1 MGYRRGQRAH
11 GVLQGVNLTIMPGEF
26 VALTGPSG
34 SGKTTLLK
42 LMAGLER
49 PNSGSVNV
57 AGTDLGGL
65 AEAAV
70 ARLRLQGIAMVFQ
83 QHQLIPTLSALENVA
98 LPLLLGGEQRKV
110 ALSRG
115 EVMLAELGYTGE
127 TQQLPAELSLGE
139 RQRLAIARALVSET
153 PLILADEPTASLDSV
168 AADAVMRALSR
179 WGSERGR
186 AVVLATHEARA
197 AAHADRSCRLQG
209 GALVAA

>member
-42 LMAGLER
+42 LIAGLER